1 MDKNINQTK
10 LSTIILISCI
20 VVLFIF
26 QEFRISN
33 LQQQFAE
40 TTKEHE
46 TSTNIANSSYNT
58 TISILQNK
66 VSELE
71 DENDFQLAKIT
82 EQSEAL
88 EYQNQYIKDLELL
101 VDDYYIELQ
110 KAIPYYQFPT
120 TWEGAVLSKSKG
132 SIMGPSGRET
142 YYNLNMKNCINNMRK
157 RGYTLRAYP
166 YWIRDDGAKML
177 GPYVMIAANWKIRPL
192 GTIVETSL
200 GWGIVVDTGTFVET
214 YPEGIDIAVNW

>member
-1 MDKNINQTK
+1 MSKNLNQLK
-10 LSTIILISCI
+10 LSTALLLCM
-20 VVLFIF
+20 VVLFLF
-26 QEFRISN
+26 QEFRIGWM
-33 LQQQFAE
+33 QQQFNE
-40 TTKEHE
+40 TIHAQE
-46 TSTNIANSSYNT
+46 TDANVADSAHKTN
-58 TISILQNK
+58 ISILQDK
-66 VSELE
+66 VTLLE
-71 DENDFQLAKIT
+71 DASILQAAQIVDQAETIA
-82 EQSEAL
+82 
-88 EYQNQYIKDLELL
+88 YQNQYIKDLEQL

-120 TWEGAVLSKSKG
+120 TWEGTVLSKSKG

-142 YYNLNMKNCINNMRK
+142 YYNLNMKNCIKNMRK

-192 GTIVETSL
+192 GSIVETSL

-214 YPEGIDIAVNW
+214 YPEGIDIAVTW